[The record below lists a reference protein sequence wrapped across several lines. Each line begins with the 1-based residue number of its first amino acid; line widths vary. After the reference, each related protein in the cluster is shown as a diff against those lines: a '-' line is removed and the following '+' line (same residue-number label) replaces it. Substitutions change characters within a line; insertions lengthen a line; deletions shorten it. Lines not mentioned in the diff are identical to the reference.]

1 MEGAVSGNHWKN
13 ATRSNGELDRLIRE
27 RSARG
32 EPVTG
37 LLQEKGNR
45 RSARRTANARSSSS
59 NLVDFWHQR
68 SGECKPVR
76 EIEDE
81 LAKRGVDPI
90 WDGYED

>member
-45 RSARRTANARSSSS
+45 RSARRASNAGNSSST
-59 NLVDFWHQR
+59 LVSSWHR
-68 SGECKPVR
+68 RTGEGKPVR
-76 EIEDE
+76 EIEEE